1 MRDVEGFRLASWV
14 VGCNQYMKILAL
26 ATTAALLTGAALYA
40 QDKPIKL
47 AAMPAAVQKTIND
60 QIAHGA
66 TVRGLLTDRE
76 NGKTE
81 YEAELT
87 INGKHRDL
95 AMNAAGK
102 ILEAEDA
109 VSIDEV
115 PAAAAAALRKAGTV
129 VSVEA
134 VSVNGKLE
142 AYEAVVKDSKGKK
155 HEARVTPAG
164 KPAPENG

>member
-1 MRDVEGFRLASWV
+1 
-14 VGCNQYMKILAL
+14 MKTLAL
-26 ATTAALLTGAALYA
+26 VTTAALLTGAALYA
-40 QDKPIKL
+40 QDKPIQL

-60 QIAHGA
+60 QIAQGA

-95 AMNAAGK
+95 AMNSAGK

-134 VSVNGKLE
+134 
-142 AYEAVVKDSKGKK
+142 
-155 HEARVTPAG
+155 
-164 KPAPENG
+164 